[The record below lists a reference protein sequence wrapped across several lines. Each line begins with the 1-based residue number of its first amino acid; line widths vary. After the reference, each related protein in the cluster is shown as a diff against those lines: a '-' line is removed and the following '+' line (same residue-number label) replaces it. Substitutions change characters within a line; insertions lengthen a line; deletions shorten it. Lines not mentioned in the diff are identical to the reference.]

1 MGKTFAAFASAAL
14 ILGLA
19 ACSSSRHEATEKY
32 YLLAANTKLG
42 YWQAA
47 GAGLDRA
54 ARHLGVAAEM
64 AGPDT
69 YDPQAEVQAFRD
81 AVAKKP
87 TGILVSAADP
97 TMMKDPIDAAIAQ
110 GIPVIT
116 IDSDVPASKRL
127 TLIGTNNYE
136 AGLMGGRIL
145 AERLH
150 NKGEIVVYT
159 MPGQINLDQRLQG
172 YKNVLADHPQ
182 MKIIRVVDVKGNPSI
197 AFDTTEEILKGK
209 STPEG
214 FVCLV
219 STSCS
224 EVADVLDR
232 HKVDN
237 KVLVAMDSDS
247 NTLTWIQKGKI
258 AATIAQKPFTMA
270 YYGVI
275 MLDSLHHFKLPTLDG
290 NWTQDTRSP
299 LPVFVDTGVT
309 LIDKSNADAFLKALP
324 PADGN

>member
-32 YLLAANTKLG
+32 YLLAANTKLA

-47 GAGLDRA
+47 GAGLERA
-54 ARHLGVAAEM
+54 ARHLGVASEM

-81 AVAKKP
+81 TVAKKP

-97 TMMKDPIDAAIAQ
+97 TMMKDAIDAAIAQ

-116 IDSDVPASKRL
+116 IDSDVPTSKRL

-150 NKGEIVVYT
+150 NKGDVVVYT

-172 YKNVLADHPQ
+172 YKNILSDHPQ

-232 HKVDN
+232 HKVEN
-237 KVLVAMDSDS
+237 KVLVAMDSDA
-247 NTLTWIQKGKI
+247 NTLSWIQKGKI

-275 MLDSLHHFKLPTLDG
+275 MLDSVHHFKLPTLDG
-290 NWTQDTRSP
+290 NWAQDTRSP

-309 LIDKSNADAFLKALP
+309 LIDKSNVDAFLKAVT

>member
-14 ILGLA
+14 IFGLA
-19 ACSSSRHEATEKY
+19 ACTSSRHEATEKY
-32 YLLAANTKLG
+32 YLVTSNTKLA

-47 GAGLDRA
+47 GAGLNRA
-54 ARHLGVAAEM
+54 ARHLAVAAEM
-64 AGPDT
+64 VGPESYDT
-69 YDPQAEVQAFRD
+69 QAEAQAFRD

-116 IDSDVPASKRL
+116 IDSDVPTSKRL
-127 TLIGTNNYE
+127 TFIGTNNYE

-150 NKGEIVVYT
+150 NKGDIVVYT

-172 YKNVLADHPQ
+172 YKNAIADHPQ

-219 STSCS
+219 SFPCS

-237 KVLVAMDSDS
+237 KVLVAMDSDES
-247 NTLTWIQKGKI
+247 TLTWIQKGKI

-275 MLDSLHHFKLPTLDG
+275 MLDSLHHYKLPTLDG

-309 LIDKSNADAFLKALP
+309 LIDKNNADAFLKALTS
-324 PADGN
+324 ADGN

>member
-1 MGKTFAAFASAAL
+1 MGKTFAAFASATL

-19 ACSSSRHEATEKY
+19 ACSSSPHEATEKY
-32 YLLAANTKLG
+32 YLVTSNTKLA

-47 GAGLDRA
+47 GAGLNRA
-54 ARHLGVAAEM
+54 ANHLAVAAEM
-64 AGPDT
+64 VGPDT

-97 TMMKDPIDAAIAQ
+97 TLMKDAIDAAVAQ
-110 GIPVIT
+110 GVPVIT
-116 IDSDVPASKRL
+116 IDSDVPTSKRL
-127 TLIGTNNYE
+127 TFIGTNNYE

-150 NKGEIVVYT
+150 NKGDIVVYT
-159 MPGQINLDQRLQG
+159 QPGQINLDQRLQG
-172 YKNVLADHPQ
+172 YKNIVSEHPQ
-182 MKIIRVVDVKGNPSI
+182 MKITRVVDVKGNPSI

-209 STPEG
+209 STPDG

-219 STSCS
+219 STPCA

-232 HKVDN
+232 HKVEN
-237 KVLVAMDSDS
+237 KVLVGMDSDED
-247 NTLTWIQKGKI
+247 TLTWIQKGKI

-309 LIDKSNADAFLKALP
+309 LIDKNNADAFLKALT
-324 PADGN
+324 AN

>member
-1 MGKTFAAFASAAL
+1 MGKTLAAIASATL

-19 ACSSSRHEATEKY
+19 TCSSSRHEATEKY
-32 YLLAANTKLG
+32 YLVTLNTKLG

-54 ARHLGVAAEM
+54 AHHLGVEAEM

-69 YDPQAEVQAFRD
+69 YDPQAEAQAFRD
-81 AVAKKP
+81 AMAKKP
-87 TGILVSAADP
+87 TGILVSAGDP

-116 IDSDVPASKRL
+116 IDSDVPTSKRL
-127 TLIGTNNYE
+127 TVIGTNNYE

-150 NKGEIVVYT
+150 GKGDVVVYT
-159 MPGQINLDQRLQG
+159 MPGQVNLDQRLQG
-172 YKNVLADHPQ
+172 YKNVLAEHPQ
-182 MKIIRVVDVKGNPSI
+182 MKIVRVVDVKGNPSI

-209 STPEG
+209 TTPEG
-214 FVCLV
+214 FICLV
-219 STSCS
+219 SFPCS

-237 KVLVAMDSDS
+237 KVLVAMDSDA

-270 YYGVI
+270 YYGAV

-290 NWTQDTRSP
+290 NWAQDTRSP
-299 LPVFVDTGVT
+299 MPVFVDTGVT
-309 LIDKSNADAFLKALP
+309 LIDKNNVDAFVKALT
-324 PADGN
+324 PAGN

>member
-19 ACSSSRHEATEKY
+19 ACTSSRHEATEKY
-32 YLLAANTKLG
+32 YLVTLNTKLG

-47 GAGLDRA
+47 SAGLERA
-54 ARHLGVAAEM
+54 AHHLGVAAEM
-64 AGPDT
+64 VGPDT
-69 YDPQAEVQAFRD
+69 YDPQAEAQALRD
-81 AVAKKP
+81 ATAKKP
-87 TGILVSAADP
+87 TGILVSAGDP
-97 TMMKDPIDAAIAQ
+97 AIMKDPIDAAIAK
-110 GIPVIT
+110 GIPVIA
-116 IDSDVPASKRL
+116 IDADVPASKRL
-127 TLIGTNNYE
+127 TVIGTNNYE

-150 NKGEIVVYT
+150 GKGDVVVYT
-159 MPGQINLDQRLQG
+159 MPGQVNLDQRLQG
-172 YKNVLADHPQ
+172 YKNVLAEHPQ

-197 AFDTTEEILKGK
+197 AFDTTEEIIKGK
-209 STPEG
+209 SVPEG
-214 FVCLV
+214 YVCLV
-219 STSCS
+219 SFPCS

-237 KVLVAMDSDS
+237 KVLVAMDADES
-247 NTLTWIQKGKI
+247 TLTWIQKGKI

-275 MLDSLHHFKLPTLDG
+275 MLDSLHHYKLPASDG
-290 NWTQDTRSP
+290 NSAQDTRSP

-309 LIDKSNADAFLKALP
+309 LIDKSNVDAFLKALT
-324 PADGN
+324 PAAGN

>member
-1 MGKTFAAFASAAL
+1 MGKTFAEFASAIL
-14 ILGLA
+14 IFGLA

-32 YLLAANTKLG
+32 YLVTLNTKLA

-47 GAGLDRA
+47 GAGLNRA
-54 ARHLGVAAEM
+54 ARHLAVAAEM
-64 AGPDT
+64 VGPDS
-69 YDPQAEVQAFRD
+69 YDPQAEVQALRD
-81 AVAKKP
+81 AMAKKP
-87 TGILVSAADP
+87 TGILVSAGDP

-116 IDSDVPASKRL
+116 IDSDVPTSKRL
-127 TLIGTNNYE
+127 TVIGTNNYE

-150 NKGEIVVYT
+150 GKGDVVVYT
-159 MPGQINLDQRLQG
+159 MPGQVNLDQRLQG
-172 YKNVLADHPQ
+172 YKNVLAEHPQ
-182 MKIIRVVDVKGNPSI
+182 MKIVRVVDVKGNPSI

-209 STPEG
+209 TTPEG
-214 FVCLV
+214 FICLV
-219 STSCS
+219 SFPCS

-237 KVLVAMDSDS
+237 KVLVAMDSDA

-270 YYGVI
+270 YYGAV

-290 NWTQDTRSP
+290 NWAQDTRSP
-299 LPVFVDTGVT
+299 MPVFVDTGVT
-309 LIDKSNADAFLKALP
+309 LIDKNNVDAFLKAQG
-324 PADGN
+324 PADEN